1 MDFTGYQYSS
11 DIIIQA
17 VRYYVSY
24 KLNTRGIKEIFSE
37 RSSAIDQLT
46 DGLSLLLQCLS
57 TKIFN

>member
-1 MDFTGYQYSS
+1 MDFTGYQDPS

-24 KLNTRGIKEIFSE
+24 KLSTHGIKEIFSE
-37 RSSAIDQLT
+37 RGSAIDQLT
-46 DGLSLLLQCLS
+46 GGLSLLLQCLS